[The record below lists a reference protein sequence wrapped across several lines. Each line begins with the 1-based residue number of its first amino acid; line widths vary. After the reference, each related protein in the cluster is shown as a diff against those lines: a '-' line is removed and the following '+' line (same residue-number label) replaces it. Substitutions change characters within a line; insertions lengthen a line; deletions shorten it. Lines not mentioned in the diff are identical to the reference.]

1 MSLEAKIDALTAA
14 VVNLTTMLQ
23 STTVSVHSTQAP
35 AAPVAAPAPAPAA
48 PVAPPAPPAF
58 AAPAAPAMPAPPT
71 FAAPVAPPAATAAP
85 FSDAKGLTD
94 YVMAK
99 YQHLEA
105 KAPGSGAQI
114 QNVLTSLG
122 YQNINDVQPA
132 HYAAFHQGVEALG

>member
-23 STTVSVHSTQAP
+23 STTVSVHSSQAP

-48 PVAPPAPPAF
+48 PVTPPAPPAF

-71 FAAPVAPPAATAAP
+71 FAAPAAPVAPPAPAVGAP
-85 FSDAKGLTD
+85 FSDAKGLME
-94 YVMAK
+94 YAMAK
-99 YQHLEA
+99 FTALGPKGE
-105 KAPGSGAQI
+105 QI

-122 YQNINDVQPA
+122 YQNINDLQPG
-132 HYAAFHQGVEALG
+132 HYAAFYQGVEALG